1 VSAATIPYHLRPHKA
16 VDRRLFIDLLN
27 RCERWRPLIRDA
39 YLSMGAYP
47 LEDHKL
53 VHRMI
58 GITRLI
64 AFDDDPNIVARQR
77 FNRPVDSFR
86 AFKMKSG
93 ELIAELDQVLQ
104 EAECGDPEG
113 LIIWLDY
120 TAPKQLG
127 EQVREFEALLDK
139 VKKGD
144 IVRVTVNAHLPA
156 LGDSKGPDG
165 KNIPSDQLRVNRFG
179 KLKERIGDYLP
190 SDAKASDM
198 TPERLPVLIAQ
209 AFGKAAAKALPVS
222 GQNAFVPLSVVRYS
236 DGQQM
241 LSMTGMVVPRT
252 QKTDLRNKLDMSS
265 YPFFSDEWKDVHF
278 LEVPDLTLRE
288 RLFLERAASTSNC
301 EEVAENLGFAF
312 SDDMDIGVFLNNYK
326 EFYRF
331 YPTLLS
337 AEV

>member
-1 VSAATIPYHLRPHKA
+1 MSAATIPYHLRPHKA

-53 VHRMI
+53 VHRML

-64 AFDDDPNIVARQR
+64 AFDSDANIVARQR

-86 AFKMKSG
+86 AIQKKSG
-93 ELIAELDQVLQ
+93 ELIADLDQVLR

-113 LIIWLDY
+113 LIVWLDY
-120 TAPKQLG
+120 TSPKQLG

-139 VKKGD
+139 VKEGD

-165 KNIPSDQLRVNRFG
+165 KNIPSDQLRANRFQ
-179 KLKERIGDYLP
+179 KLKERIGDYLA

-198 TPERLPVLIAQ
+198 TPDRLPVLIAQ
-209 AFGKAAAKALPVS
+209 AFGKAAAKAFPVS
-222 GQNAFVPLSVVRYS
+222 GENAFAPLSVVRYS
-236 DGQQM
+236 DGTQM
-241 LSMTGMVVPRT
+241 LSMTGMVIPRT
-252 QKTDLRNKLDMSS
+252 KKTDLRNKLDIRS

-301 EEVAENLGFAF
+301 DEVAESLGFAF
-312 SDDMDIGVFLNNYK
+312 SDEMDVGIFLSNYK

>member
-1 VSAATIPYHLRPHKA
+1 
-16 VDRRLFIDLLN
+16 
-27 RCERWRPLIRDA
+27 
-39 YLSMGAYP
+39 
-47 LEDHKL
+47 
-53 VHRMI
+53 
-58 GITRLI
+58 
-64 AFDDDPNIVARQR
+64 
-77 FNRPVDSFR
+77 
-86 AFKMKSG
+86 
-93 ELIAELDQVLQ
+93 
-104 EAECGDPEG
+104 
-113 LIIWLDY
+113 
-120 TAPKQLG
+120 
-127 EQVREFEALLDK
+127 
-139 VKKGD
+139 
-144 IVRVTVNAHLPA
+144 
-156 LGDSKGPDG
+156 
-165 KNIPSDQLRVNRFG
+165 
-179 KLKERIGDYLP
+179 
-190 SDAKASDM
+190 M